1 LPLLEAHLSQHDWL
15 ALGRPTI
22 ADIAVFPYVAL
33 AHEGGIDLSPYTS
46 ILKWFERI
54 KALDHFIPMSGI

>member
-54 KALDHFIPMSGI
+54 KGLDNFIPMSGI